1 MPAIISI
8 KLLKDSFG
16 AYAIDVHPLVLRVS
30 PVDNEEV
37 ILTFELD
44 FEPSTTPNLA
54 QAIVSFEQTPFDEE
68 ARTEHRINVGSFTI
82 PNPLRNDAV
91 GPNESDDSFYKY
103 TVTVITPEGTELPPL
118 DPHVMIRRRAVS
130 PRHYQ

>member
-1 MPAIISI
+1 MPGIISI

-16 AYAIDVHPLVLRVS
+16 TYAIDVHPTVLRVS
-30 PVDNEEV
+30 PADNEEV

-54 QAIVSFEQTPFDEE
+54 QAIISFEQTPFNEE
-68 ARTEHRINVGSFTI
+68 PLTQHRLNVGSITI
-82 PNPLRNDAV
+82 PNPLRDDAV
-91 GPNESDDSFYKY
+91 GPNDPDVSFYKY

-118 DPHVMIRRRAVS
+118 DPHVMVKRKTVS
-130 PRHYQ
+130 PRHYH